1 MTAVTVAQLTTS
13 TLDGT
18 GVFDVLMRTVRAH
31 LDSEFKLGRIKGPE
45 YSTVYLGS
53 VEQSMQ
59 SAIAFLLQNQKIDL
73 EVQLLTK
80 QIALADVEVQKATA
94 ELAIIEAQLPKVAA
108 EIAQLEAQTLLI
120 NQQKANLIAEALNI
134 PKQGLLIDAQK
145 AQVTQQT
152 LNLVSEELGIDQRTA
167 LTTQQVVNAV
177 QEKLVLVA
185 QECKLQ
191 AEFDNIQAATLRVN
205 EETALLTQKTAT
217 ERAQILSTGVDSDSV
232 IGRQK
237 GLYLAQTTGFTRDAE
252 QKAAKLLIDSW
263 SVRRTT
269 DEATVADNVNKL
281 LDTNVGRAVDKLL
294 AGVGA

>member
-1 MTAVTVAQLTTS
+1 MTAVTIGQLTSATV
-13 TLDGT
+13 DGT
-18 GVFDVLMRTVRAH
+18 GAFDVLMKATKAH
-31 LDSEFKLGRIKGPE
+31 LDGEFLKGRIKGPE

-53 VEQSMQ
+53 LEQSMQ
-59 SAIAFLLQNQKIDL
+59 TAVAFLLQNQKVDL
-73 EVQLLTK
+73 ELQLLTK

-108 EIAQLEAQTLLI
+108 EIAHIEAQTLLV
-120 NQQKANLIAEALNI
+120 NQQKTNLVAEALNI

-145 AQVTQQT
+145 DQSLQQT
-152 LNLVSEELGIDQRTA
+152 LNLVAEELGIDQRTA